1 MKSESPIKKHHF
13 WLLLGVVPLLT
24 LIGVLMISGRVGG
37 EIAKRKADLKAANDK
52 IQSKM
57 NPKTNALIAETEK
70 VVGQVSKRQGGLHEE
85 NWTRQK
91 HLFTWPTNSKLLKEY
106 EKANYKFGDPLPTAK
121 GEFDEFRARGN
132 EVYLPEFSTLLKKDA
147 VGPGTGMADKVAPTT
162 FRGGW
167 QSVLR
172 HVNDWGGSQLTKDQV
187 WLIMED
193 IWIQRSLLEAIT
205 TVNAEV
211 AAYRRAVRNDKTGAL
226 SPDTSFDEDGF
237 KLDKANKRVSTPDEE
252 KTKAL
257 FANRTWALDLELV
270 KEGNDL
276 FLGGTL
282 TNLTERLQLMGTNNM
297 MTLRVWF
304 SKDKAAQ
311 PMLFRIGGEYLQG
324 VGSVRTDRIEVSPGK
339 FEEKTGPGNVLKI
352 VRVPDLHRVPA
363 TLNATEIVR
372 VEQVLDVRTVPVKR
386 IDALELG
393 KLDSRYAAMQL
404 VTPSFIKEEA
414 KPPAGG
420 DTGGGPGGTP
430 MGTPG
435 GGPGAPPMPGGG
447 PGAPPGPGG
456 PPGSGGPG
464 GGSGAGQLSGG
475 GSVATVIDGNRKR
488 YLPDAGAVTGQP
500 PSVRRMPV
508 AVVVVVDQAHMQDI
522 LLAFANSPLRFQI
535 TQVTWRR
542 YRGNDLTNPNAATSA
557 GGDDDINFGTGRNN
571 ITGSSDPDSRPGG
584 SPPPMPMGGPP
595 PMGGPGPVPSG
606 PGPGGSPPG
615 PGGSPPG
622 PGSSGGSTPPSTVS
636 DAQVTSGLVVL
647 NVYGI
652 ISIYE
657 KFDAPKDGTKTD
669 PKPDPKVDPKPD
681 PKVDPKVDPKGGTK
695 VDPKPD
701 PKMPPPGPGPAPMPK
716 DTEPAKMRRRARAPR

>member
-1 MKSESPIKKHHF
+1 MKSESAVKKHHF

-37 EIAKRKADLKAANDK
+37 EIAKRKAEITAAADK
-52 IQSKM
+52 IKSKM
-57 NPKTNALIAETEK
+57 NPKTNAQIAETEK

-85 NWTRQK
+85 NWARQK
-91 HLFTWPTNSKLLKEY
+91 HLFTWPSNSKLLKDY

-193 IWIQRSLLEAIT
+193 IWVQRSLLEAIKS
-205 TVNAEV
+205 VNAEL
-211 AAYRRAVRNDKTGAL
+211 ATYRRAVRDDKTGTL
-226 SPDTSFDEDGF
+226 NPDPSFDEDGF
-237 KLDKANKRVSTPDEE
+237 KLDAAKKRVTTPDGE

-257 FANRTWALDLELV
+257 FSNRTWALDLELV
-270 KEGNDL
+270 KEGNEQ

-297 MTLRVWF
+297 MTLKVWF
-304 SKDKAAQ
+304 SRDKAAQ
-311 PMLFRIGGEYLQG
+311 PMIFRIGGEYLQG
-324 VGSVRTDRIEVSPGK
+324 VGSIRTDRIEVAPGK

-352 VRVPDLHRVPA
+352 VRVPELHRVPA
-363 TLNATEIVR
+363 TLSATEIVR

-386 IDALELG
+386 IDGIELG

-404 VTPSFIKEEA
+404 VTPSFIKEEQ
-414 KPPAGG
+414 KQPVG
-420 DTGGGPGGTP
+420 DG
-430 MGTPG
+430 GTPG
-435 GGPGAPPMPGGG
+435 GGPKGTPGGDPGAPPMPGGG

-456 PPGSGGPG
+456 PPGSGST
-464 GGSGAGQLSGG
+464 GSGAGQLSGG
-475 GSVATVIDGNRKR
+475 GSVAQVIDGNRKR
-488 YLPDAGAVTGQP
+488 YLPDAGAVAGQA
-500 PSVRRMPV
+500 PSVRRMPI

-542 YRGNDLTNPNAATSA
+542 YRGNDLTNPNAATTT
-557 GGDDDINFGTGRNN
+557 GGDDDITIGSGSNY
-571 ITGSSDPDSRPGG
+571 ITGSSDPDSKPGEG
-584 SPPPMPMGGPP
+584 PPPMPKGGGPGAP
-595 PMGGPGPVPSG
+595 PMPGGGPGPVPGG
-606 PGPGGSPPG
+606 PGPGGSP
-615 PGGSPPG
+615 GGSA
-622 PGSSGGSTPPSTVS
+622 PPSTVS
-636 DAQVTSGLVVL
+636 DSQVTSGLVVL

-652 ISIYE
+652 VSIYE
-657 KFDAPKDGTKTD
+657 KFDAP
-669 PKPDPKVDPKPD
+669 
-681 PKVDPKVDPKGGTK
+681 
-695 VDPKPD
+695 
-701 PKMPPPGPGPAPMPK
+701 
-716 DTEPAKMRRRARAPR
+716 